1 MTVTISTLG
10 TIRRRPAVR
19 IQRLGTTYLSGQ
31 TKHKCFMADNGMQD
45 AVNQA
50 LQSPLV
56 TCLPTDG
63 HDLHDRVSNFPNEY
77 NARL

>member
-1 MTVTISTLG
+1 
-10 TIRRRPAVR
+10 
-19 IQRLGTTYLSGQ
+19 
-31 TKHKCFMADNGMQD
+31 MADNGMQD